1 MAKVNGTTI
10 LLKFWIGGT
19 LKTLVCQQGFTL
31 NLGQSNEDASS
42 KCSLGWTERIAGMR
56 NYTIDVN
63 GVEETGASG
72 ALVGIDAIFASL
84 IATRTL
90 IDWEIEMDEAHLGDP
105 VKYQGKAFATS
116 FSKSAAMES
125 PADFSLSLK
134 GVGKLEQLIVLAP
147 ESLNATTN
155 SAGTTISFDVPG
167 IINSVHVDAYLQFGL
182 SVDAADRVFD
192 GVSIADNV
200 VTLDLDGSPIT
211 NGQTVLLYYM
221 PGDNPVRGDLYGDL
235 EKLEDIE
242 VTNIV
247 PA

>member
-10 LLKFWIGGT
+10 LLKFWISGT

-42 KCSLGWTERIAGMR
+42 KCSLGWTERIVGMR

-63 GVEETGASG
+63 GIEETGTSG
-72 ALVGIDAIFASL
+72 ALVGIDGIYDAL
-84 IATRTL
+84 MHTRTL
-90 IDWEIEMDEAHLGDP
+90 VDWHFEMDEAHWGDP
-105 VKYQGKAFATS
+105 IIYQGKAFVTS

-134 GVGKLEQLIVLAP
+134 GVGKLEQLIAPAP

-155 SAGTTISFDVPG
+155 SAGTTISFDVPS
-167 IINSVHVDAYLQFGL
+167 IINSVDVDAYLQFGL

-192 GVSIADNV
+192 GISITGNV

-211 NGQTVLLYYM
+211 NGQTVLLHYT

-235 EKLEDIE
+235 QKLEDIE